1 MSDHLQ
7 TLEGKIEPVELEDE
21 MRSSFIDYAM
31 SVLTDRALPDVRDG
45 LKPSQRRILVAMND
59 LGLAPNKQHRKCA
72 KIAGDTSGNYHP
84 HGEAV
89 IYPTLVRMAQDFNM
103 RYTLVD
109 GQGNFGSVEGDSPA
123 AMRYT
128 EARFSKIAVEML
140 RDIDANTVDWMP
152 NYDETRREPRV
163 LPSRMPNLLVNGA
176 AGIAV
181 GMATNIPPHNLGEVV
196 DAIMHLVDNPDADAD
211 QLMAFIKGPDFPTGG
226 VILGTGGYKEAY
238 RTGRGRVRVRAKAHT
253 EQLKGNRSAI
263 VVTELP
269 YQVNR
274 AALIDNIVDLVKTK
288 KITEISDLRNESDRS
303 GMRLV
308 IELKREAIPMVVLN
322 KLYKHTQMQTTFG
335 IINIALVGG
344 VPRTLTLPEMLQA
357 YIAFQKEIVIRRTKF
372 ELDKA
377 ETRAHILEGLLVAL
391 DNLDQIIS
399 IIRKAPDGDTARES
413 LMDTFELTRPQA
425 QAILDLRLQKLT
437 GLERD
442 KVKEEHAGL
451 LARIKELRELLGDEG
466 AVLGVIKGELTEIKR
481 LYNDDRRTEIVPDE
495 GEIDLEDLIAE
506 EQMAITITKTGYVK
520 RIPVAT
526 YRQQKRGGIG
536 VAGMDLKDED
546 EVEHLFITSTHN
558 FLLFFTSVGKVY
570 RLKVHELPLAGRNA
584 KGKHIVNLLP
594 LRQDEKICAVINTRD
609 FDVAE
614 GKYLDLRDEAG
625 HREEDSL
632 RQLQHASQERWH
644 HRHRH
649 PRGGRAAGR
658 APHLGRRRPD
668 DDQPSRPGHPL
679 QRGGRAGHRPR
690 YVRRQGDEASQGRR
704 GHQHGRRPRRQ
715 RPLRDHRERIRQA
728 HADERVPR
736 AGTWRPGR
744 AHRPAHRPQGIPR
757 GGQGGPRQ
765 SRDRAAE
772 PRRGRDPHAGRPDP
786 ALRPHHAGRQGD
798 EHARGRRRERH
809 RPDGRQRERR
819 HRRGDRRGLIC
830 AVGSAA
836 RHHQARRTLVRALKW
851 ARAADAA
858 RAHLRCLVSS
868 PVGSGVAARADSSPR
883 RRPRPGPARAAGQ
896 PP

>member
-1 MSDHLQ
+1 MSDVLQ
-7 TLEGKIEPVELEDE
+7 TLEGKIEPIELEDE

-31 SVLTDRALPDVRDG
+31 SVIVDRALPDVRDG

-103 RYTLVD
+103 RYTLID

-128 EARFSKIAVEML
+128 EARLSRIATEML
-140 RDIDANTVDWMP
+140 RDIDANTVDWVP
-152 NYDETRREPRV
+152 NYDETRREPTV
-163 LPSRMPNLLVNGA
+163 LPSRVPNLMVNGA

-196 DAIMHLVDNPDADAD
+196 DATAYIIENPDATAD
-211 QLMAFIKGPDFPTGG
+211 DLMQFIKGPDFPTGG
-226 VILGTGGYKEAY
+226 VILGTAGFKEAY

-274 AALIDNIVDLVKTK
+274 AALIDNIVELVKTK
-288 KITEISDLRNESDRS
+288 KLTEISDLRNESDRA
-303 GMRLV
+303 GMRVV
-308 IELKREAIPMVVLN
+308 IELKREAVPMVVLN

-344 VPRTLTLPEMLQA
+344 VPRTLTLPEMLKA
-357 YIAFQKEIVIRRTKF
+357 YIAFQKEIIIRRTKF

-391 DNLDQIIS
+391 DNLDQVIS
-399 IIRKAPDGDTARES
+399 IIRHAADVDTAREA

-425 QAILDLRLQKLT
+425 QAILDLRLQRLT
-437 GLERD
+437 ALERD
-442 KVKEEHAGL
+442 KVTEEHQGL
-451 LARIKELRELLGDEG
+451 LARIKELRELLGDEV
-466 AVLGVIKGELTEIKR
+466 AIYAVIKGELLEIKR

-536 VAGMDLKDED
+536 VAGMELKEED
-546 EVEHLFITSTHN
+546 EVEHLFITSTHH

-584 KGKHIVNLLP
+584 RGKHLLNLLP
-594 LRQDEKICAVINTRD
+594 LQQDEKICAVIATRN
-609 FDVAE
+609 FDVNE
-614 GKYLDLRDEAG
+614 GKYLIFGTRHGMVKKTLFGSYNTPLKADGIIAISVREGDELMAV
-625 HREEDSL
+625 
-632 RQLQHASQERWH
+632 
-644 HRHRH
+644 RHTS
-649 PRGGRAAGR
+649 GDDDIMMVS
-658 APHLGRRRPD
+658 HLGQSIRFHEADVRPT
-668 DDQPSRPGHPL
+668 
-679 QRGGRAGHRPR
+679 GRNTSGVKGMTLRK
-690 YVRRQGDEASQGRR
+690 GDEVIAMDIARDDSDLFVITENGYGKRTLMSEYHVQG
-704 GHQHGRRPRRQ
+704 
-715 RPLRDHRERIRQA
+715 
-728 HADERVPR
+728 
-736 AGTWRPGR
+736 
-744 AHRPAHRPQGIPR
+744 R
-757 GGQGGPRQ
+757 GGQGVRTVQLTDRKGYLAGVRVVRENHEIVLQ
-765 SRDRAAE
+765 SRD
-772 PRRGRDPHAGRPDP
+772 
-786 ALRPHHAGRQGD
+786 
-798 EHARGRRRERH
+798 
-809 RPDGRQRERR
+809 
-819 HRRGDRRGLIC
+819 
-830 AVGSAA
+830 
-836 RHHQARRTLVRALKW
+836 
-851 ARAADAA
+851 
-858 RAHLRCLVSS
+858 
-868 PVGSGVAARADSSPR
+868 GVVIRMRADQIQRYSRATQGVRVMNMREGDVVSAM
-883 RRPRPGPARAAGQ
+883 ARLVVSESGATEEEIDAD
-896 PP
+896 

>member
-1 MSDHLQ
+1 MSDALQ
-7 TLEGKIEPVELEDE
+7 TLEGKIEPIELEDE

-140 RDIDANTVDWMP
+140 RDIDANTVDWVP
-152 NYDETRREPRV
+152 NYDETRREPVV
-163 LPSRMPNLLVNGA
+163 LPSRMPNLMVNGA

-196 DAIMHLVDNPDADAD
+196 DAIVHLIDHPQASADD
-211 QLMAFIKGPDFPTGG
+211 LMQFIKGPDFPTGG
-226 VILGTGGYKEAY
+226 VILGTAGFKEAY

-274 AALIDNIVDLVKTK
+274 AALIDSIVDLVKAK

-308 IELKREAIPMVVLN
+308 IELKREAVPMVVLN

-335 IINIALVGG
+335 VINIALVGG

-357 YIAFQKEIVIRRTKF
+357 YVAFQKEIVIRRTKF

-391 DNLDQIIS
+391 DNLDQVIS
-399 IIRKAPDGDTARES
+399 IIRRAADVDGARAA

-425 QAILDLRLQKLT
+425 QAILDLRLHRLT
-437 GLERD
+437 ALERD

-451 LARIKELRELLGDEG
+451 LARIKELRELLGDES
-466 AVLGVIKGELTEIKR
+466 AISAVIKDELQEVKR

-520 RIPVAT
+520 RIPVTT

-536 VAGMDLKDED
+536 VAGMELKEED

-558 FLLFFTSVGKVY
+558 YLLFFTSVGKVY

-594 LRQDEKICAVINTRD
+594 LKQDEKICAVINTRN
-609 FDVAE
+609 FDVSE
-614 GKYLDLRDEAG
+614 GKYLIFGTKKGVVKKTLFASYNTPRKSDGIIAIDIREDDELLAVRHTSGDDDVMMISRLGQAIRFHEDDVRPMGRNASGVRGMKLRKGDEVISMDIARDDSDLFVITENGFGKRTPISEYRITG
-625 HREEDSL
+625 
-632 RQLQHASQERWH
+632 
-644 HRHRH
+644 
-649 PRGGRAAGR
+649 RGGIG
-658 APHLGRRRPD
+658 
-668 DDQPSRPGHPL
+668 
-679 QRGGRAGHRPR
+679 
-690 YVRRQGDEASQGRR
+690 VRTIALTDRKGYLVGVKVV
-704 GHQHGRRPRRQ
+704 
-715 RPLRDHRERIRQA
+715 RDNHEIML
-728 HADERVPR
+728 
-736 AGTWRPGR
+736 
-744 AHRPAHRPQGIPR
+744 
-757 GGQGGPRQ
+757 Q
-765 SRDRAAE
+765 SRDGVVIR
-772 PRRGRDPHAGRPDP
+772 
-786 ALRPHHAGRQGD
+786 
-798 EHARGRRRERH
+798 
-809 RPDGRQRERR
+809 
-819 HRRGDRRGLIC
+819 
-830 AVGSAA
+830 
-836 RHHQARRTLVRALKW
+836 VRADGISRHGRATQGVRVMNMREGDVVSAI
-851 ARAADAA
+851 ARMVVSESGATDEEIEAD
-858 RAHLRCLVSS
+858 
-868 PVGSGVAARADSSPR
+868 
-883 RRPRPGPARAAGQ
+883 
-896 PP
+896 

>member
-1 MSDHLQ
+1 MSDSLQ
-7 TLEGKIEPVELEDE
+7 TLEGKIEPIELEDE

-59 LGLAPNKQHRKCA
+59 LGLAPNKAHRKCA

-140 RDIDANTVDWMP
+140 RDLDANTVDWMP

-163 LPSRMPNLLVNGA
+163 LPSRMPNLMVNGA

-196 DAIMHLVDNPDADAD
+196 DAIVHLVDNPAATADD
-211 QLMAFIKGPDFPTGG
+211 LMEFIKGPDFPTGG
-226 VILGTGGYKEAY
+226 VILGTGGFKEAY
-238 RTGRGRVRVRAKAHT
+238 RTGRGRIRVRAKAHT

-263 VVTELP
+263 IVTELP

-288 KITEISDLRNESDRS
+288 KITEISDLRNESDRA

-335 IINIALVGG
+335 VINIALVGG

-399 IIRKAPDGDTARES
+399 IIRHAADGDTARDA
-413 LMDTFELTRPQA
+413 LMDTFELTRPQS

-451 LARIKELRELLGDEG
+451 LARIKELRDLLGDES
-466 AVLGVIKGELTEIKR
+466 AVLGVIKSELAEIRR
-481 LYNDDRRTEIVPDE
+481 LFNDDRRTDIVPDE

-520 RIPVAT
+520 RLPVAT

-536 VAGMDLKDED
+536 VAGMDLKEED

-594 LRQDEKICAVINTRD
+594 LRQDEKICAVINTRN
-609 FDVAE
+609 FDESE
-614 GKYLDLRDEAG
+614 GKYLILGTRKGIVKKTLFASYNTKLKADGIIAIKIREDDELLAVRHTSGDDDVMMISRLGQAIRFHESDVRPTGRSASGVHGMRLRKGDEVISMDIARDDSDLFVITENGFGKRTPISEYRITG
-625 HREEDSL
+625 
-632 RQLQHASQERWH
+632 
-644 HRHRH
+644 
-649 PRGGRAAGR
+649 RGGLGVRTVALTDRKGYLVGVKVVRENHEIMLQSREGVMIRVRADGISRHGR
-658 APHLGRRRPD
+658 AT
-668 DDQPSRPGHPL
+668 
-679 QRGGRAGHRPR
+679 
-690 YVRRQGDEASQGRR
+690 QGVKVMNMREGDVVSAIARMVVSESGATDEEI
-704 GHQHGRRPRRQ
+704 
-715 RPLRDHRERIRQA
+715 D
-728 HADERVPR
+728 AD
-736 AGTWRPGR
+736 
-744 AHRPAHRPQGIPR
+744 
-757 GGQGGPRQ
+757 
-765 SRDRAAE
+765 
-772 PRRGRDPHAGRPDP
+772 
-786 ALRPHHAGRQGD
+786 
-798 EHARGRRRERH
+798 
-809 RPDGRQRERR
+809 
-819 HRRGDRRGLIC
+819 
-830 AVGSAA
+830 
-836 RHHQARRTLVRALKW
+836 
-851 ARAADAA
+851 
-858 RAHLRCLVSS
+858 
-868 PVGSGVAARADSSPR
+868 
-883 RRPRPGPARAAGQ
+883 
-896 PP
+896 

>member
-1 MSDHLQ
+1 MP
-7 TLEGKIEPVELEDE
+7 EFAREVIPINLEDE
-21 MRSSFIDYAM
+21 MRQSYLDYAM
-31 SVLTDRALPDVRDG
+31 SVIVGRALPDVRDG
-45 LKPSQRRILVAMND
+45 LKPVHRRVLFSMNEQ
-59 LGLAPNKQHRKCA
+59 GNVWNRAHRKSA
-72 KIAGDTSGNYHP
+72 RVVGDVMGKYHP
-84 HGEAV
+84 HGDSA
-89 IYPTLVRMAQDFNM
+89 IYDTLVRMAQDFNM

-152 NYDETRREPRV
+152 NYDETRREPKV

-196 DAIMHLVDNPDADAD
+196 GATMHMVDNPEATADD
-211 QLMAFIKGPDFPTGG
+211 LMQFIQGPDFPTGG
-226 VILGTGGYKEAY
+226 VILGTGGFKEAY

-253 EQLKGNRSAI
+253 EQIKGNRSAI

-274 AALIDNIVDLVKTK
+274 ASLIDNIVDLVKTK

-344 VPRTLTLPEMLQA
+344 VPRTLTLPEMIQA

-399 IIRKAPDGDTARES
+399 IIRHAPDGETARDA

-451 LARIKELRELLGDEG
+451 LARIGELRALLGDEN
-466 AVLGVIKGELTEIKR
+466 AVLGVIKTELGEIRR

-520 RIPVAT
+520 RLPVAT

-536 VAGMDLKDED
+536 VAGMDLKEED

-594 LRQDEKICAVINTRD
+594 LRQDEKICAVINTRNFEESD
-609 FDVAE
+609 
-614 GKYLDLRDEAG
+614 GKYLILGTRNGIVKKTLFSSYNTKLKADGIIAIKIRDDDELLAVRNTSGDDDIMMISRLGQAIRFHEADVRPTGRSASGVHGMRLRKGDEVIAMDIARDDSDLFVITENGFGKRTPISEYRITG
-625 HREEDSL
+625 
-632 RQLQHASQERWH
+632 
-644 HRHRH
+644 
-649 PRGGRAAGR
+649 RGG
-658 APHLGRRRPD
+658 LG
-668 DDQPSRPGHPL
+668 
-679 QRGGRAGHRPR
+679 
-690 YVRRQGDEASQGRR
+690 VRTVALTDRKGYLVGVKVV
-704 GHQHGRRPRRQ
+704 
-715 RPLRDHRERIRQA
+715 RENHEIML
-728 HADERVPR
+728 
-736 AGTWRPGR
+736 
-744 AHRPAHRPQGIPR
+744 
-757 GGQGGPRQ
+757 Q
-765 SRDRAAE
+765 SRDGVMIR
-772 PRRGRDPHAGRPDP
+772 
-786 ALRPHHAGRQGD
+786 
-798 EHARGRRRERH
+798 
-809 RPDGRQRERR
+809 
-819 HRRGDRRGLIC
+819 
-830 AVGSAA
+830 
-836 RHHQARRTLVRALKW
+836 VRADGISRHGRATQGVRVMNMREGDVVSAI
-851 ARAADAA
+851 ARMVVSDSGATDEEIDAD
-858 RAHLRCLVSS
+858 
-868 PVGSGVAARADSSPR
+868 
-883 RRPRPGPARAAGQ
+883 
-896 PP
+896 

>member
-1 MSDHLQ
+1 MSDSLQ
-7 TLEGKIEPVELEDE
+7 TLEGKIEPIELEDE

-59 LGLAPNKQHRKCA
+59 LGLAPNKAHRKCA

-140 RDIDANTVDWMP
+140 RDLDANTVDWMP

-163 LPSRMPNLLVNGA
+163 LPSRMPNLMVNGA
-176 AGIAV
+176 SGIAV

-196 DAIMHLVDNPDADAD
+196 DAIYHLVDNPQATADD
-211 QLMAFIKGPDFPTGG
+211 LMEFIKGPDFPTGG
-226 VILGTGGYKEAY
+226 VILGTGGFKEAY
-238 RTGRGRVRVRAKAHT
+238 RTGRGRIRVRAKAHT
-253 EQLKGNRSAI
+253 EQIKGNRSAI
-263 VVTELP
+263 IVTELP

-274 AALIDNIVDLVKTK
+274 ASLIDNIVDLVKTK
-288 KITEISDLRNESDRS
+288 KITEISDLRNESDRA

-335 IINIALVGG
+335 VINIALVGG

-399 IIRKAPDGDTARES
+399 IIRKSPDGDIAREA
-413 LMDTFELTRPQA
+413 LIDTFELTRPQA
-425 QAILDLRLQKLT
+425 QAILDLRLQRLT

-466 AVLGVIKGELTEIKR
+466 SILALIKGELAEIKR
-481 LYNDDRRTEIVPDE
+481 LYNDDRRTDIVPDE

-536 VAGMDLKDED
+536 VAGMDLKEED

-558 FLLFFTSVGKVY
+558 YLLFFTSVGKVY

-594 LRQDEKICAVINTRD
+594 LRQDEKICAVINTRNFEESD
-609 FDVAE
+609 
-614 GKYLDLRDEAG
+614 GKYLILGTRKGVVKKTLFASYNTKLKADGIIAIKIREDDELLVARNTSGDDDIMMISRLGQAIRFHESDVRPTGRSASGVHGMRLRKGDEVISMDIARDDSDLFVITENGFGKRTPISEYRITG
-625 HREEDSL
+625 
-632 RQLQHASQERWH
+632 
-644 HRHRH
+644 
-649 PRGGRAAGR
+649 RGGIG
-658 APHLGRRRPD
+658 
-668 DDQPSRPGHPL
+668 
-679 QRGGRAGHRPR
+679 
-690 YVRRQGDEASQGRR
+690 VRTIALTDRKGYLVGVKAV
-704 GHQHGRRPRRQ
+704 
-715 RPLRDHRERIRQA
+715 RENHEI
-728 HADERVPR
+728 VL
-736 AGTWRPGR
+736 
-744 AHRPAHRPQGIPR
+744 
-757 GGQGGPRQ
+757 Q
-765 SRDRAAE
+765 SRD
-772 PRRGRDPHAGRPDP
+772 
-786 ALRPHHAGRQGD
+786 
-798 EHARGRRRERH
+798 
-809 RPDGRQRERR
+809 
-819 HRRGDRRGLIC
+819 
-830 AVGSAA
+830 
-836 RHHQARRTLVRALKW
+836 
-851 ARAADAA
+851 
-858 RAHLRCLVSS
+858 
-868 PVGSGVAARADSSPR
+868 GVVIRMRADGISRHGRATQGVKVMNMREGDVVSAI
-883 RRPRPGPARAAGQ
+883 ARMVVSESGATDEEIDAD
-896 PP
+896 

>member
-1 MSDHLQ
+1 
-7 TLEGKIEPVELEDE
+7 

-152 NYDETRREPRV
+152 NYDETRREPKV

-196 DAIMHLVDNPDADAD
+196 DAIMHQIDNPDADAD
-211 QLMAFIKGPDFPTGG
+211 QLMEFIKGPDFPTGG

-274 AALIDNIVDLVKTK
+274 ASLIDNIVDLVKTK
-288 KITEISDLRNESDRS
+288 KITEISDLRNESDRA

-344 VPRTLTLPEMLQA
+344 VPRTLTLPEMLRA

-536 VAGMDLKDED
+536 VAGMDLKEED

-558 FLLFFTSVGKVY
+558 YLLFFTSVGKVY

-594 LRQDEKICAVINTRD
+594 LRQDEKICAVINTRNFEESD
-609 FDVAE
+609 
-614 GKYLDLRDEAG
+614 GKYLIFGTKLGVVKKTLFASYNTPRKSDGIIAIDIREGDELLAVRNTSGDDDVMMISRLGQAIRFHESDARPIGRNASGVRGMKLRKGDEVISMDIARDDSDLFVITENGFGKRTPISEYRITG
-625 HREEDSL
+625 
-632 RQLQHASQERWH
+632 
-644 HRHRH
+644 
-649 PRGGRAAGR
+649 RGGIG
-658 APHLGRRRPD
+658 
-668 DDQPSRPGHPL
+668 
-679 QRGGRAGHRPR
+679 
-690 YVRRQGDEASQGRR
+690 VRTIALTDRKGYLVGVKVV
-704 GHQHGRRPRRQ
+704 
-715 RPLRDHRERIRQA
+715 RENHEIML
-728 HADERVPR
+728 
-736 AGTWRPGR
+736 
-744 AHRPAHRPQGIPR
+744 
-757 GGQGGPRQ
+757 Q
-765 SRDRAAE
+765 SRDGVVIR
-772 PRRGRDPHAGRPDP
+772 
-786 ALRPHHAGRQGD
+786 
-798 EHARGRRRERH
+798 
-809 RPDGRQRERR
+809 
-819 HRRGDRRGLIC
+819 
-830 AVGSAA
+830 
-836 RHHQARRTLVRALKW
+836 VRADGISRHGRATQGVKVMNMREGDVVSAI
-851 ARAADAA
+851 ARMVVSESGATDEEIDAD
-858 RAHLRCLVSS
+858 
-868 PVGSGVAARADSSPR
+868 
-883 RRPRPGPARAAGQ
+883 
-896 PP
+896 

>member
-1 MSDHLQ
+1 MSDSLQ
-7 TLEGKIEPVELEDE
+7 TLEGKIEPIELEDE

-45 LKPSQRRILVAMND
+45 LKPSQRRIMVAMND

-152 NYDETRREPRV
+152 NYDETRREPKV

-196 DAIMHLVDNPDADAD
+196 DATLHMIDDPEATADD
-211 QLMAFIKGPDFPTGG
+211 LMRFIQGPDFPTGG
-226 VILGTGGYKEAY
+226 VILGTGGFKEAY

-253 EQLKGNRSAI
+253 EQIKGNRSAI

-274 AALIDNIVDLVKTK
+274 ASLIENIVDLVKSK

-344 VPRTLTLPEMLQA
+344 VPRTLTLPEMIQA

-399 IIRKAPDGDTARES
+399 IIRHAPDGETAREA
-413 LMDTFELTRPQA
+413 LIDTFELTRPQA

-451 LARIKELRELLGDEG
+451 LARIKDLRALLGDEN
-466 AVLGVIKGELTEIKR
+466 AVLGVIKTELSEIKR
-481 LYNDDRRTEIVPDE
+481 LYNDDRRTDIVPDE

-520 RIPVAT
+520 RLPVAT

-536 VAGMDLKDED
+536 VAGMDLKEED

-558 FLLFFTSVGKVY
+558 YLLFFTSVGKVY

-594 LRQDEKICAVINTRD
+594 LRQDEKICAVINTRNFEESD
-609 FDVAE
+609 
-614 GKYLDLRDEAG
+614 GKYLILGTRRGIVKKTLFASYNTKLKADGIIAIKIRDDDELLAVRNTSGDDDIMMISRLGQAIRFHESDVRPTGRSASGVHGMRLRKGDEVISMDIARDDSDLFVITENGFGKRTPISEYRITG
-625 HREEDSL
+625 
-632 RQLQHASQERWH
+632 
-644 HRHRH
+644 
-649 PRGGRAAGR
+649 RGG
-658 APHLGRRRPD
+658 LG
-668 DDQPSRPGHPL
+668 
-679 QRGGRAGHRPR
+679 
-690 YVRRQGDEASQGRR
+690 VRTVALTDRKGYLVGVKVV
-704 GHQHGRRPRRQ
+704 
-715 RPLRDHRERIRQA
+715 RENHEIML
-728 HADERVPR
+728 
-736 AGTWRPGR
+736 
-744 AHRPAHRPQGIPR
+744 
-757 GGQGGPRQ
+757 Q
-765 SRDRAAE
+765 SRDGVMIR
-772 PRRGRDPHAGRPDP
+772 
-786 ALRPHHAGRQGD
+786 
-798 EHARGRRRERH
+798 
-809 RPDGRQRERR
+809 
-819 HRRGDRRGLIC
+819 
-830 AVGSAA
+830 
-836 RHHQARRTLVRALKW
+836 VRADGISRHGRATQGVKVMNMREGDVVSAI
-851 ARAADAA
+851 ARMVVSESGATDEEIDAD
-858 RAHLRCLVSS
+858 
-868 PVGSGVAARADSSPR
+868 
-883 RRPRPGPARAAGQ
+883 
-896 PP
+896 

>member
-1 MSDHLQ
+1 MADQLQ
-7 TLEGKIEPVELEDE
+7 TLEGKIEPIELEDE

-31 SVLTDRALPDVRDG
+31 SVIVDRALPDVRDG

-152 NYDETRREPRV
+152 NYDETRREPKV
-163 LPSRMPNLLVNGA
+163 LPSRMPNLMVNGA

-196 DAIMHLVDNPDADAD
+196 DAIEHLIENPEATADDLMH
-211 QLMAFIKGPDFPTGG
+211 FIQGPDFPTGG
-226 VILGTGGYKEAY
+226 VILGTAGFKEAY

-335 IINIALVGG
+335 VINIALVGG

-399 IIRKAPDGDTARES
+399 IIRHAADAETARDA
-413 LMDTFELTRPQA
+413 LIDTFELTRPQA

-451 LARIKELRELLGDEG
+451 LARIKELRELLGDES
-466 AVLGVIKGELTEIKR
+466 AVMGVIRGELLEVKR

-520 RIPVAT
+520 RLPVAT

-536 VAGMDLKDED
+536 VAGMDLKEED

-558 FLLFFTSVGKVY
+558 YLLFFTSVGKVY

-594 LRQDEKICAVINTRD
+594 LRQDEKICAVINTRNFEESD
-609 FDVAE
+609 
-614 GKYLDLRDEAG
+614 GKYLILGTRNGIVKKTLFASYNTKLKADGIIAITIRDDDELLAVRNTSGDDDIMMISRLGQAIRFHEADVRPTGRSASGVHGMRLRKGDEVISMDVARDDSDLFVITENGFGKRTPISEYRITG
-625 HREEDSL
+625 
-632 RQLQHASQERWH
+632 
-644 HRHRH
+644 
-649 PRGGRAAGR
+649 RGG
-658 APHLGRRRPD
+658 LG
-668 DDQPSRPGHPL
+668 
-679 QRGGRAGHRPR
+679 
-690 YVRRQGDEASQGRR
+690 VRTVALTDRKGYLVGVKVV
-704 GHQHGRRPRRQ
+704 
-715 RPLRDHRERIRQA
+715 RENHEI
-728 HADERVPR
+728 VL
-736 AGTWRPGR
+736 
-744 AHRPAHRPQGIPR
+744 
-757 GGQGGPRQ
+757 Q
-765 SRDRAAE
+765 SRD
-772 PRRGRDPHAGRPDP
+772 
-786 ALRPHHAGRQGD
+786 
-798 EHARGRRRERH
+798 
-809 RPDGRQRERR
+809 
-819 HRRGDRRGLIC
+819 
-830 AVGSAA
+830 
-836 RHHQARRTLVRALKW
+836 
-851 ARAADAA
+851 
-858 RAHLRCLVSS
+858 
-868 PVGSGVAARADSSPR
+868 GVVIRMRADGISRYGRATQGVKVMNMREGDVVSAI
-883 RRPRPGPARAAGQ
+883 ARMVVSESGATDEEIDAD
-896 PP
+896 

>member
-1 MSDHLQ
+1 MSDNLQ
-7 TLEGKIEPVELEDE
+7 TLEGKIEPIELEDE

-59 LGLAPNKQHRKCA
+59 LGLAPNKAHRKCA

-128 EARFSKIAVEML
+128 EARFSRIAVEML
-140 RDIDANTVDWMP
+140 RDIDANTVDWVP
-152 NYDETRREPRV
+152 NYDETRREPTV
-163 LPSRMPNLLVNGA
+163 LPSRMPNLMVNGA
-176 AGIAV
+176 SGIAV

-196 DAIMHLVDNPDADAD
+196 DATLALIDHPEATADD
-211 QLMAFIKGPDFPTGG
+211 LMEHIKGPDFPTGG
-226 VILGTGGYKEAY
+226 VILGSAGFKEAY

-253 EQLKGNRSAI
+253 EQLKGNKSAI

-274 AALIDNIVDLVKTK
+274 ATLIDDIVNLVKTK
-288 KITEISDLRNESDRS
+288 KITEISDLRNESDRA

-344 VPRTLTLPEMLQA
+344 VPRTLTLPEMIKA
-357 YIAFQKEIVIRRTKF
+357 YLAFQREIVIRRTKF

-391 DNLDQIIS
+391 DNLDAIIT
-399 IIRKAPDGDTARES
+399 IIRRAADVETARTA
-413 LMDTFELTRPQA
+413 LMDTFELTHPQA

-437 GLERD
+437 SLERD

-466 AVLGVIKGELTEIKR
+466 AIYGVIRHELLEIKR

-520 RIPVAT
+520 RLPVAT

-536 VAGMDLKDED
+536 VAGMELKEED
-546 EVEHLFITSTHN
+546 EVEHLFITSTHHY
-558 FLLFFTSVGKVY
+558 LLFFTSVGKVY

-584 KGKHIVNLLP
+584 RGKHLLNLLP
-594 LRQDEKICAVINTRD
+594 LRQDEKVCAVIATRN
-609 FDVAE
+609 FDVNE
-614 GKYLDLRDEAG
+614 GKYLVFGTKQGVIKKTLFGSYNTPRKSDGIIAIDIREGDELLAVRHTSGDDDIMMISRLGQAIRFHEADVRPMGRGASGVRGMKLRKGDEVIAVDIARDDSDLFVITENGFGKRTPISEYRITGRGGLGVRTVALTHRKGYLVGVRVLRDNHEIM
-625 HREEDSL
+625 L
-632 RQLQHASQERWH
+632 
-644 HRHRH
+644 
-649 PRGGRAAGR
+649 
-658 APHLGRRRPD
+658 
-668 DDQPSRPGHPL
+668 
-679 QRGGRAGHRPR
+679 
-690 YVRRQGDEASQGRR
+690 
-704 GHQHGRRPRRQ
+704 
-715 RPLRDHRERIRQA
+715 
-728 HADERVPR
+728 
-736 AGTWRPGR
+736 
-744 AHRPAHRPQGIPR
+744 
-757 GGQGGPRQ
+757 Q
-765 SRDRAAE
+765 SRD
-772 PRRGRDPHAGRPDP
+772 
-786 ALRPHHAGRQGD
+786 
-798 EHARGRRRERH
+798 
-809 RPDGRQRERR
+809 
-819 HRRGDRRGLIC
+819 
-830 AVGSAA
+830 
-836 RHHQARRTLVRALKW
+836 
-851 ARAADAA
+851 
-858 RAHLRCLVSS
+858 
-868 PVGSGVAARADSSPR
+868 GVVIRMRADGISR
-883 RRPRPGPARAAGQ
+883 
-896 PP
+896 

>member
-1 MSDHLQ
+1 MSDSLQ
-7 TLEGKIEPVELEDE
+7 TLEGKIEPIELEDE

-59 LGLAPNKQHRKCA
+59 LGLAPNKAHRKCA

-163 LPSRMPNLLVNGA
+163 LPSRMPNLMVNGA

-196 DAIMHLVDNPDADAD
+196 DAIVHLVDNPEATADD
-211 QLMAFIKGPDFPTGG
+211 LMDFIKGPDFPTGG
-226 VILGTGGYKEAY
+226 VILGTAGFKEAY
-238 RTGRGRVRVRAKAHT
+238 RTGRGRIRVRAKAHT

-263 VVTELP
+263 IVTELP

-274 AALIDNIVDLVKTK
+274 ASLIDNIVELVKTK
-288 KITEISDLRNESDRS
+288 KITEISDLRNESDRA

-335 IINIALVGG
+335 VINIALVGG

-399 IIRKAPDGDTARES
+399 IIRHAADGDTAREA
-413 LMDTFELTRPQA
+413 LMDTFELTRPQS

-451 LARIKELRELLGDEG
+451 LARIKELRELLGDEN
-466 AVLGVIKGELTEIKR
+466 AVLGVIKSELTDIKR
-481 LYNDDRRTEIVPDE
+481 LYNDDRRTDIVPDE

-520 RIPVAT
+520 RLPVAT

-536 VAGMDLKDED
+536 VAGMDLKEED

-594 LRQDEKICAVINTRD
+594 LRQDEKICAVINTRN
-609 FDVAE
+609 FDESE
-614 GKYLDLRDEAG
+614 GKYLILGTRKGIVKKTLFTSYNTKLKADGIIAIKIREDDELLAV
-625 HREEDSL
+625 
-632 RQLQHASQERWH
+632 
-644 HRHRH
+644 RHTS
-649 PRGGRAAGR
+649 G
-658 APHLGRRRPD
+658 D
-668 DDQPSRPGHPL
+668 DDVMMISRLGQAIRFHESDVRPT
-679 QRGGRAGHRPR
+679 GRSASGVHGMRLR
-690 YVRRQGDEASQGRR
+690 KGDEVIAMDIA
-704 GHQHGRRPRRQ
+704 
-715 RPLRDHRERIRQA
+715 RDDSDLFVITENGFGKRTLVSEYHVQS
-728 HADERVPR
+728 
-736 AGTWRPGR
+736 
-744 AHRPAHRPQGIPR
+744 R
-757 GGQGGPRQ
+757 GGQGVRTIALTDRKGYLAGVKVVRENHEIVLQ
-765 SRDRAAE
+765 SRE
-772 PRRGRDPHAGRPDP
+772 
-786 ALRPHHAGRQGD
+786 
-798 EHARGRRRERH
+798 
-809 RPDGRQRERR
+809 
-819 HRRGDRRGLIC
+819 
-830 AVGSAA
+830 
-836 RHHQARRTLVRALKW
+836 
-851 ARAADAA
+851 
-858 RAHLRCLVSS
+858 
-868 PVGSGVAARADSSPR
+868 GVVIRMRADGISR
-883 RRPRPGPARAAGQ
+883 YARSTQGVKVMNMREGDVVSAIARMVVSESGATDEEIDAD
-896 PP
+896 

>member
-1 MSDHLQ
+1 MSDSLQ
-7 TLEGKIEPVELEDE
+7 TLEGKIEPIELEDE

-59 LGLAPNKQHRKCA
+59 LGLAPNKSHRKCA

-163 LPSRMPNLLVNGA
+163 LPSRMPNLMVNGA
-176 AGIAV
+176 SGIAV

-196 DAIMHLVDNPDADAD
+196 DAIYHLVDNPEATADD
-211 QLMAFIKGPDFPTGG
+211 LMAFIKGPDFPTGG
-226 VILGTGGYKEAY
+226 VILGTGGFKEAY
-238 RTGRGRVRVRAKAHT
+238 RTGRGRIRVRAKAHT
-253 EQLKGNRSAI
+253 EQIKGNRSAI

-274 AALIDNIVDLVKTK
+274 ASLIDNIVDLVKTK
-288 KITEISDLRNESDRS
+288 KITEISDLRNESDRA

-335 IINIALVGG
+335 VINIALVGG

-357 YIAFQKEIVIRRTKF
+357 YIAFQKEIIIRRTKF

-399 IIRKAPDGDTARES
+399 IIRRSPDGDVAREA
-413 LMDTFELTRPQA
+413 LIDTFELTRPQA
-425 QAILDLRLQKLT
+425 QAILDLRLQRLT

-466 AVLGVIKGELTEIKR
+466 SILALIKGELAEIKR
-481 LYNDDRRTEIVPDE
+481 MYNDDRRTDIVPDE

-536 VAGMDLKDED
+536 VAGMDLKEED

-558 FLLFFTSVGKVY
+558 YLLFFTSVGKVY

-594 LRQDEKICAVINTRD
+594 LRQDEKICAVINTRN
-609 FDVAE
+609 FEESE
-614 GKYLDLRDEAG
+614 GKYLILG
-625 HREEDSL
+625 T
-632 RQLQHASQERWH
+632 
-644 HRHRH
+644 
-649 PRGGRAAGR
+649 RGGIVKKTLFASYNTKLKADGIIAIKIREDDELLAVRHTSG
-658 APHLGRRRPD
+658 D
-668 DDQPSRPGHPL
+668 DDIMMISRLGQAIRFHESDVRPTGRSASGVHGMRLRKGDEVISMDIARDDSDLFVITENGFGKRTPISEYRITG
-679 QRGGRAGHRPR
+679 RGGLG
-690 YVRRQGDEASQGRR
+690 VRTVALTDRKGYLVGVKVV
-704 GHQHGRRPRRQ
+704 
-715 RPLRDHRERIRQA
+715 RDNHEILL
-728 HADERVPR
+728 
-736 AGTWRPGR
+736 
-744 AHRPAHRPQGIPR
+744 
-757 GGQGGPRQ
+757 Q
-765 SRDRAAE
+765 SRDGVMIR
-772 PRRGRDPHAGRPDP
+772 
-786 ALRPHHAGRQGD
+786 
-798 EHARGRRRERH
+798 
-809 RPDGRQRERR
+809 
-819 HRRGDRRGLIC
+819 
-830 AVGSAA
+830 
-836 RHHQARRTLVRALKW
+836 VRADGVSRHGRATQGVRVMNMREGDVVSAI
-851 ARAADAA
+851 ARMVVSESGATDEEIDAD
-858 RAHLRCLVSS
+858 
-868 PVGSGVAARADSSPR
+868 
-883 RRPRPGPARAAGQ
+883 
-896 PP
+896 

>member
-1 MSDHLQ
+1 MSDSLQ
-7 TLEGKIEPVELEDE
+7 TLEGKIEPIELEDE

-45 LKPSQRRILVAMND
+45 LKPSQRRIMVAMND
-59 LGLAPNKQHRKCA
+59 LGLAPNKAHRKCA

-152 NYDETRREPRV
+152 NYDETRREPKV

-196 DAIMHLVDNPDADAD
+196 DATLHMIDDPEATADD
-211 QLMAFIKGPDFPTGG
+211 LMRFIQGPDFPTGG
-226 VILGTGGYKEAY
+226 VILGTGGFKEAY

-253 EQLKGNRSAI
+253 EQIKGNRSAI

-274 AALIDNIVDLVKTK
+274 ASLIENIVDLVKSK

-344 VPRTLTLPEMLQA
+344 VPRTLTLPEMIQA
-357 YIAFQKEIVIRRTKF
+357 YVAFQKEIVIRRTKF

-399 IIRKAPDGDTARES
+399 IIRHAPDGETAREA
-413 LMDTFELTRPQA
+413 LIDTFELTRPQA

-451 LARIKELRELLGDEG
+451 LARIKDLRALLGDEN
-466 AVLGVIKGELTEIKR
+466 AVLGVIKTELSEIKR
-481 LYNDDRRTEIVPDE
+481 LYNDDRRTDIVPDE

-520 RIPVAT
+520 RLPVAT

-536 VAGMDLKDED
+536 VAGMDLKEED

-594 LRQDEKICAVINTRD
+594 LRQDEKICAVINTRNFEESD
-609 FDVAE
+609 
-614 GKYLDLRDEAG
+614 GKYLILGTRRGIVKKTLFASYNTKLKADGIIAIKIRDDDELLAVRNTSGDDDIMMISRLGQAIRFHEGDVRPTGRSASGVHGMRLRKGDEVISMDIARDDSDLFVITENGFGKRTPISEYRITG
-625 HREEDSL
+625 
-632 RQLQHASQERWH
+632 
-644 HRHRH
+644 
-649 PRGGRAAGR
+649 RGG
-658 APHLGRRRPD
+658 LG
-668 DDQPSRPGHPL
+668 
-679 QRGGRAGHRPR
+679 
-690 YVRRQGDEASQGRR
+690 VRTVALTDRKGYLVGVKVV
-704 GHQHGRRPRRQ
+704 
-715 RPLRDHRERIRQA
+715 RENHEIML
-728 HADERVPR
+728 
-736 AGTWRPGR
+736 
-744 AHRPAHRPQGIPR
+744 
-757 GGQGGPRQ
+757 Q
-765 SRDRAAE
+765 SRDGVMIR
-772 PRRGRDPHAGRPDP
+772 
-786 ALRPHHAGRQGD
+786 
-798 EHARGRRRERH
+798 
-809 RPDGRQRERR
+809 
-819 HRRGDRRGLIC
+819 
-830 AVGSAA
+830 
-836 RHHQARRTLVRALKW
+836 VRADGISRHGRATQGVKVMNMREGDVVSAI
-851 ARAADAA
+851 ARMVVSESGATDEEIDAD
-858 RAHLRCLVSS
+858 
-868 PVGSGVAARADSSPR
+868 
-883 RRPRPGPARAAGQ
+883 
-896 PP
+896 

>member
-7 TLEGKIEPVELEDE
+7 TLEGKIEPIELEDE

-152 NYDETRREPRV
+152 NYDETRREPKV

-196 DAIMHLVDNPDADAD
+196 DAIMHQIDNPDADAD
-211 QLMAFIKGPDFPTGG
+211 QLMEFIKGPDFPTGG

-288 KITEISDLRNESDRS
+288 KITEISDLRNESDRA

-399 IIRKAPDGDTARES
+399 IIRRAPDGDTARES

-466 AVLGVIKGELTEIKR
+466 AVLGVIKGELAEIKR

-536 VAGMDLKDED
+536 VAGMDLKEED

-558 FLLFFTSVGKVY
+558 YLLFFTSVGKVY

-594 LRQDEKICAVINTRD
+594 LRQDEKICAVINTRNFGESD
-609 FDVAE
+609 
-614 GKYLDLRDEAG
+614 GKYLVFGTKLGVVKKTLFASYNTPRKSDGIIAIDIREGDELLAVRNTSGDDDVMMISRLGQAIRFHEADARPIGRNASGVRGMKLRKGDEVISMDIARDDSDLFVITENGFGKRTPISEYRITG
-625 HREEDSL
+625 
-632 RQLQHASQERWH
+632 
-644 HRHRH
+644 
-649 PRGGRAAGR
+649 RGGIG
-658 APHLGRRRPD
+658 
-668 DDQPSRPGHPL
+668 
-679 QRGGRAGHRPR
+679 
-690 YVRRQGDEASQGRR
+690 VRTIALTDRKGYLVGVKVV
-704 GHQHGRRPRRQ
+704 
-715 RPLRDHRERIRQA
+715 RENHEIML
-728 HADERVPR
+728 
-736 AGTWRPGR
+736 
-744 AHRPAHRPQGIPR
+744 
-757 GGQGGPRQ
+757 Q
-765 SRDRAAE
+765 SRDGVVIR
-772 PRRGRDPHAGRPDP
+772 
-786 ALRPHHAGRQGD
+786 
-798 EHARGRRRERH
+798 
-809 RPDGRQRERR
+809 
-819 HRRGDRRGLIC
+819 
-830 AVGSAA
+830 
-836 RHHQARRTLVRALKW
+836 VRADGISRHGRATQGVKVMNMREGDVVSAI
-851 ARAADAA
+851 ARMVVSESGATDEEIDAD
-858 RAHLRCLVSS
+858 
-868 PVGSGVAARADSSPR
+868 
-883 RRPRPGPARAAGQ
+883 
-896 PP
+896 

>member
-1 MSDHLQ
+1 MSDSLQ
-7 TLEGKIEPVELEDE
+7 TLEGKIEPIELEDE

-196 DAIMHLVDNPDADAD
+196 DAVEHLIDNPEATADD
-211 QLMAFIKGPDFPTGG
+211 LMKFIQGPDFPTGG
-226 VILGTGGYKEAY
+226 LILGTAGFKEAY

-253 EQLKGNRSAI
+253 EQIKGNRSAI

-274 AALIDNIVDLVKTK
+274 ASLIENIVDLVKSK

-335 IINIALVGG
+335 VINIALVGG

-399 IIRKAPDGDTARES
+399 IIRHAADGDAARGA

-442 KVKEEHAGL
+442 KVKEEHSGL

-466 AVLGVIKGELTEIKR
+466 AIMGVIKGELLEVKR

-520 RIPVAT
+520 RLPVAT
-526 YRQQKRGGIG
+526 YRQQKRGGVG
-536 VAGMDLKDED
+536 VAGMDLKEED

-594 LRQDEKICAVINTRD
+594 LRQDEKICAVINTRN
-609 FDVAE
+609 FDESE
-614 GKYLDLRDEAG
+614 GKYLILGTRAGIVKKTLFASYNTKLKADGIIAIKIRDDDELLAVRHTSGDDDVMMISRLGQAIRFHESDVRPTGRSASGVHGMRLRKGDEVISMDIARDDSDLFVITENGFGKRTPISEYRITG
-625 HREEDSL
+625 
-632 RQLQHASQERWH
+632 
-644 HRHRH
+644 
-649 PRGGRAAGR
+649 RGG
-658 APHLGRRRPD
+658 LG
-668 DDQPSRPGHPL
+668 
-679 QRGGRAGHRPR
+679 
-690 YVRRQGDEASQGRR
+690 VRTVALTDRKGYLVGVKVV
-704 GHQHGRRPRRQ
+704 
-715 RPLRDHRERIRQA
+715 RENHEIML
-728 HADERVPR
+728 
-736 AGTWRPGR
+736 
-744 AHRPAHRPQGIPR
+744 
-757 GGQGGPRQ
+757 Q
-765 SRDRAAE
+765 SRDGVVIR
-772 PRRGRDPHAGRPDP
+772 
-786 ALRPHHAGRQGD
+786 
-798 EHARGRRRERH
+798 
-809 RPDGRQRERR
+809 
-819 HRRGDRRGLIC
+819 
-830 AVGSAA
+830 
-836 RHHQARRTLVRALKW
+836 VRADGISRHGRATQGVKVMNMREGDVVSAI
-851 ARAADAA
+851 ARMVVSESGATDEEIDAD
-858 RAHLRCLVSS
+858 
-868 PVGSGVAARADSSPR
+868 
-883 RRPRPGPARAAGQ
+883 
-896 PP
+896 

>member
-1 MSDHLQ
+1 MSDSLQ
-7 TLEGKIEPVELEDE
+7 TLEGKIEPIELEDE

-152 NYDETRREPRV
+152 NYDETRREPKV

-196 DAIMHLVDNPDADAD
+196 DAIMHVVDNPEATADD
-211 QLMAFIKGPDFPTGG
+211 LMQFIQGPDFPTGG
-226 VILGTGGYKEAY
+226 VILGTGGFKEAY

-274 AALIDNIVDLVKTK
+274 ASLIDNIVELVKTK

-344 VPRTLTLPEMLQA
+344 VPRTLTLPEMLRA

-399 IIRKAPDGDTARES
+399 IIRHAPDGDTAREA

-451 LARIKELRELLGDEG
+451 LARISELRALLGDEN
-466 AVLGVIKGELTEIKR
+466 AVLGVIKDELAEIRR
-481 LYNDDRRTEIVPDE
+481 LYNDDRRTDIVPDE

-520 RIPVAT
+520 RLPVAT

-536 VAGMDLKDED
+536 VAGMDLKEED

-594 LRQDEKICAVINTRD
+594 LRQDEKICAVINTRN
-609 FDVAE
+609 FDE
-614 GKYLDLRDEAG
+614 SDGKYLILGTRKGIVKKTLFASYNTKLKADGIIAIKIREDDELLAVRNTSGDDDIMMISRLGQAIRFHEGDVRPTGRSASGVHGMRLRKGDEVISMDIARDDSDLFVITENGFGKRTPISEYRITA
-625 HREEDSL
+625 
-632 RQLQHASQERWH
+632 
-644 HRHRH
+644 
-649 PRGGRAAGR
+649 RGG
-658 APHLGRRRPD
+658 LG
-668 DDQPSRPGHPL
+668 
-679 QRGGRAGHRPR
+679 
-690 YVRRQGDEASQGRR
+690 VRTVALTDRKGYLVGVKVV
-704 GHQHGRRPRRQ
+704 
-715 RPLRDHRERIRQA
+715 RENHEIML
-728 HADERVPR
+728 
-736 AGTWRPGR
+736 
-744 AHRPAHRPQGIPR
+744 
-757 GGQGGPRQ
+757 Q
-765 SRDRAAE
+765 SRDGVMIR
-772 PRRGRDPHAGRPDP
+772 
-786 ALRPHHAGRQGD
+786 
-798 EHARGRRRERH
+798 
-809 RPDGRQRERR
+809 
-819 HRRGDRRGLIC
+819 
-830 AVGSAA
+830 
-836 RHHQARRTLVRALKW
+836 VRADGISRHGRATQGVKVMNMREGDVVSAI
-851 ARAADAA
+851 ARMVVSESGATDEEIDAD
-858 RAHLRCLVSS
+858 
-868 PVGSGVAARADSSPR
+868 
-883 RRPRPGPARAAGQ
+883 
-896 PP
+896 

>member
-1 MSDHLQ
+1 MSDSLQ

-103 RYTLVD
+103 RYPLVD

-140 RDIDANTVDWMP
+140 RDIDANTVEWMP
-152 NYDETRREPRV
+152 NYDETRREPVV
-163 LPSRMPNLLVNGA
+163 LPSRMPNLMVNGA

-196 DAIMHLVDNPDADAD
+196 DAVEHLIDHPGADADA
-211 QLMAFIKGPDFPTGG
+211 LMRFIKGPDFPTGG
-226 VILGTGGYKEAY
+226 VILGTAGFKEAY
-238 RTGRGRVRVRAKAHT
+238 RTGRGRIRVRAKAHT
-253 EQLKGNRSAI
+253 EQLKGGKSAI

-274 AALIDNIVDLVKTK
+274 AALIESIVDLVKAK
-288 KITEISDLRNESDRS
+288 RITEISDLRNESDRA

-308 IELKREAIPMVVLN
+308 IELKRDAVPVVVLN

-335 IINIALVGG
+335 VINIALVGG

-357 YIAFQKEIVIRRTKF
+357 YIAFQKEIVVRRTKF

-391 DNLDQIIS
+391 DNLDQVIS
-399 IIRKAPDGDTARES
+399 IIRRAADADTAREA

-425 QAILDLRLQKLT
+425 QAILDLRLHRLT

-451 LARIKELRELLGDEG
+451 LARIKELRELLGDES
-466 AVLGVIKGELTEIKR
+466 AIYGVIKSELLEIKR
-481 LYNDDRRTEIVPDE
+481 LYNDDRRTEVVPDE

-526 YRQQKRGGIG
+526 YRQQKRGGVG
-536 VAGMDLKDED
+536 VAGMELKEED
-546 EVEHLFITSTHN
+546 EVDHLFITSTHN
-558 FLLFFTSVGKVY
+558 YLLFFTSVGKVY

-594 LRQDEKICAVINTRD
+594 LRQEEKICAVINTRN
-609 FDVAE
+609 FDVTE
-614 GKYLDLRDEAG
+614 GRYLVFGTKLGVVKKTLFASYNTPRKSDGIIAIDIREGDELLAVRHTSGDDDVMMVSRLGQAIRFHESDVRPMGRSASGVRGMKLRRGDEVISMDVARDDSDLFVVTENGFGKRTPISEYRITG
-625 HREEDSL
+625 
-632 RQLQHASQERWH
+632 
-644 HRHRH
+644 
-649 PRGGRAAGR
+649 RGGIG
-658 APHLGRRRPD
+658 
-668 DDQPSRPGHPL
+668 
-679 QRGGRAGHRPR
+679 
-690 YVRRQGDEASQGRR
+690 VRTIALTDRKGYLVGVKVV
-704 GHQHGRRPRRQ
+704 
-715 RPLRDHRERIRQA
+715 RDNHEIML
-728 HADERVPR
+728 
-736 AGTWRPGR
+736 
-744 AHRPAHRPQGIPR
+744 
-757 GGQGGPRQ
+757 Q
-765 SRDRAAE
+765 SRDGVVIR
-772 PRRGRDPHAGRPDP
+772 
-786 ALRPHHAGRQGD
+786 
-798 EHARGRRRERH
+798 
-809 RPDGRQRERR
+809 
-819 HRRGDRRGLIC
+819 
-830 AVGSAA
+830 
-836 RHHQARRTLVRALKW
+836 VRADGISRHGRATQGVRVMNMREGDVVSAI
-851 ARAADAA
+851 ARMVVSESGATDEEIDAD
-858 RAHLRCLVSS
+858 
-868 PVGSGVAARADSSPR
+868 
-883 RRPRPGPARAAGQ
+883 
-896 PP
+896 

>member
-1 MSDHLQ
+1 MSDTLQ
-7 TLEGKIEPVELEDE
+7 TLEGKIEPIELEDE

-59 LGLAPNKQHRKCA
+59 LGLAPSKQHRKCA

-128 EARFSKIAVEML
+128 EARFSRIAVEML
-140 RDIDANTVDWMP
+140 RDIDANTVDWVP
-152 NYDETRREPRV
+152 NYDETRREPTV

-176 AGIAV
+176 SGIAV

-196 DAIMHLVDNPDADAD
+196 DAILHLIDHPEATADD
-211 QLMAFIKGPDFPTGG
+211 LMTYVKGPDFPTGG
-226 VILGTGGYKEAY
+226 VILGSGGFKEAY
-238 RTGRGRVRVRAKAHT
+238 RTGRGRVRARAKAHT
-253 EQLKGNRSAI
+253 EQLKGNKSAI

-274 AALIDNIVDLVKTK
+274 ATLIDDIVNLVKTK
-288 KITEISDLRNESDRS
+288 KITEVSDLRNESDRA

-344 VPRTLTLPEMLQA
+344 VPRTLTLPEMIQA

-391 DNLDQIIS
+391 DNLDAIIT
-399 IIRKAPDGDTARES
+399 IIRRAADADAARDA

-437 GLERD
+437 GLERE

-466 AVLGVIKGELTEIKR
+466 SIYGVIKGELLEIKR

-520 RIPVAT
+520 RLPVAT

-536 VAGMDLKDED
+536 VAGMELKEED
-546 EVEHLFITSTHN
+546 EVEHLFITSTHH

-584 KGKHIVNLLP
+584 RGKHLLNLLP
-594 LRQDEKICAVINTRD
+594 LRQDEKVCAVIATRN
-609 FDVAE
+609 FDVNE
-614 GKYLDLRDEAG
+614 GKFLVFGTKKGVVKKTLFGSYNTPRKSDGIIAIDIREGDELLAVRHTSGDDDIMMISRLGQAIRFHEADVRPMGRGASGVRGMKLRKGDEVIAVDIARDDSDLFVVTENGFGKRTPISEYRITG
-625 HREEDSL
+625 
-632 RQLQHASQERWH
+632 
-644 HRHRH
+644 
-649 PRGGRAAGR
+649 RGG
-658 APHLGRRRPD
+658 LG
-668 DDQPSRPGHPL
+668 
-679 QRGGRAGHRPR
+679 
-690 YVRRQGDEASQGRR
+690 VRTVALTDRKGYLVGVRVV
-704 GHQHGRRPRRQ
+704 
-715 RPLRDHRERIRQA
+715 RENHEIML
-728 HADERVPR
+728 
-736 AGTWRPGR
+736 
-744 AHRPAHRPQGIPR
+744 
-757 GGQGGPRQ
+757 Q
-765 SRDRAAE
+765 SRDGVMIR
-772 PRRGRDPHAGRPDP
+772 
-786 ALRPHHAGRQGD
+786 
-798 EHARGRRRERH
+798 
-809 RPDGRQRERR
+809 
-819 HRRGDRRGLIC
+819 
-830 AVGSAA
+830 
-836 RHHQARRTLVRALKW
+836 VRADGISRHGRATQGVKVMNMREGDVVSAI
-851 ARAADAA
+851 ARMV
-858 RAHLRCLVSS
+858 VSE
-868 PVGSGVAARADSSPR
+868 SGATDDEIE
-883 RRPRPGPARAAGQ
+883 AG
-896 PP
+896 